1 MSDSVYFSE
10 RTKTY
15 DIPISHLDFKYLDS
29 CNDPYELEK
38 ILKTLRS
45 GEVGRYAE
53 LESFCEE
60 KVKKLHPNSRVL
72 RKAIEPIKITQ
83 LDKEE
88 RQQIEED
95 FQIWLNEVK
104 TFNEEIDDG
113 DQNSEIDY
121 YLLKRSKKKSLP
133 GEQFEMND
141 EELEE
146 KCLKYDNEDLPPIRK
161 SIIFSD
167 NKQLAT
173 QLNSKGDYTFGK
185 RVLKPKDYS
194 EWDKL
199 AKEWDKELT
208 EDNQPNSKYEKGDK
222 MNLSEMETYGL
233 RKLDYKELKLRLV
246 NMPIQT
252 RKKLA
257 EREKE
262 KGNESFK
269 SGDYADAM
277 NYYKRSLIMHKTN
290 AVYNNRALIYLRQKQ
305 WKQAVNDCTKVL
317 KTEPDNLKALFR
329 RSQANFELDNLEQ
342 AEKDLNRLTD
352 QDPTNFKA
360 QNLLRNVKIAISKRQ
375 EPYLKGSRRMIITD
389 VGDSS
394 SDDDDDES
402 DENVGENEY
411 QQQEQQ
417 QQHIQGQEI
426 VTVNTNKMELSEN
439 HLDQIQ
445 HHNNDIDCEKH
456 YFNIEMNKNDNIQL
470 TDKST
475 IDITKQESSLN
486 VCYNS
491 KVDTNNNEDI
501 ITTFDN
507 GDMYCQSEVN
517 EHLENDEV
525 SINSKS
531 TYSIFDYE
539 ELKQKGKESFKKGN
553 MKLALIYFNKCIE
566 LCLKYNL
573 TNDKRLAVIYRNR
586 SLIYLQLNEYQL
598 ACNDCTSALS
608 IESNCPIAL
617 YRRALA
623 LKFLGDHSGCL
634 KDLQKAYN
642 LSPNN
647 NRIIEELKKMQNTL
661 VQTDNM
667 NADILINKSQTVIT
681 TSTISTTS
689 DLEIIELPNVDSEKE
704 DHIHN
709 DNVNDDDDDD
719 NDNNNNNNNTEI
731 LEVEAEEENDESYDK
746 LLSIQCNNMNPS
758 CHISTNLNDFSKFQS
773 NNANIMTKSIDNEWE
788 EVNLINKEDTK
799 IVNTSSINSAIDN
812 RWKLDKPITN
822 SHEFQNCWINI
833 QHLKRSNYTNAINEI
848 ITLLNNIL
856 PEQLPKLIGIRM
868 EAEMLDDLLN
878 AINVSMNTKNNNSLW
893 IYDILI
899 QLSKTARFDCA
910 LFLISDA
917 TKEAI
922 KCIIDTLHHRYQ
934 QQSSELKQC
943 HIEQL
948 QSIYSI

>member
-208 EDNQPNSKYEKGDK
+208 EDNQPNSKFEKGNK

-269 SGDYADAM
+269 SGDYADAV

-290 AVYNNRALIYLRQKQ
+290 AVYNNRALIS
-305 WKQAVNDCTKVL
+305 
-317 KTEPDNLKALFR
+317 LFR

-360 QNLLRNVKIAISKRQ
+360 Q
-375 EPYLKGSRRMIITD
+375 
-389 VGDSS
+389 
-394 SDDDDDES
+394 
-402 DENVGENEY
+402 
-411 QQQEQQ
+411 
-417 QQHIQGQEI
+417 
-426 VTVNTNKMELSEN
+426 
-439 HLDQIQ
+439 
-445 HHNNDIDCEKH
+445 
-456 YFNIEMNKNDNIQL
+456 
-470 TDKST
+470 
-475 IDITKQESSLN
+475 
-486 VCYNS
+486 
-491 KVDTNNNEDI
+491 
-501 ITTFDN
+501 
-507 GDMYCQSEVN
+507 
-517 EHLENDEV
+517 V
-525 SINSKS
+525 S
-531 TYSIFDYE
+531 
-539 ELKQKGKESFKKGN
+539 
-553 MKLALIYFNKCIE
+553 
-566 LCLKYNL
+566 
-573 TNDKRLAVIYRNR
+573 
-586 SLIYLQLNEYQL
+586 
-598 ACNDCTSALS
+598 
-608 IESNCPIAL
+608 
-617 YRRALA
+617 
-623 LKFLGDHSGCL
+623 
-634 KDLQKAYN
+634 
-642 LSPNN
+642 
-647 NRIIEELKKMQNTL
+647 
-661 VQTDNM
+661 
-667 NADILINKSQTVIT
+667 
-681 TSTISTTS
+681 
-689 DLEIIELPNVDSEKE
+689 
-704 DHIHN
+704 
-709 DNVNDDDDDD
+709 
-719 NDNNNNNNNTEI
+719 
-731 LEVEAEEENDESYDK
+731 
-746 LLSIQCNNMNPS
+746 
-758 CHISTNLNDFSKFQS
+758 
-773 NNANIMTKSIDNEWE
+773 
-788 EVNLINKEDTK
+788 
-799 IVNTSSINSAIDN
+799 
-812 RWKLDKPITN
+812 
-822 SHEFQNCWINI
+822 
-833 QHLKRSNYTNAINEI
+833 
-848 ITLLNNIL
+848 
-856 PEQLPKLIGIRM
+856 
-868 EAEMLDDLLN
+868 
-878 AINVSMNTKNNNSLW
+878 
-893 IYDILI
+893 
-899 QLSKTARFDCA
+899 
-910 LFLISDA
+910 
-917 TKEAI
+917 
-922 KCIIDTLHHRYQ
+922 
-934 QQSSELKQC
+934 
-943 HIEQL
+943 
-948 QSIYSI
+948 